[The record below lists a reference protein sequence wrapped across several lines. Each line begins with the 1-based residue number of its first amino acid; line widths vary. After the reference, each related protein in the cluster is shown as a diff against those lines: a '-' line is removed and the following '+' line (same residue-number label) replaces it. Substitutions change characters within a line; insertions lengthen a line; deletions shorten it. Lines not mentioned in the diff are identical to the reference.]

1 MVDGY
6 FAAVTESTVAECT
19 IDAEGR
25 LAIPGFIEPHIH
37 LDKVLINDSVRPN
50 RSGTLREAIE
60 IIWERKRNYTIDEIA
75 DRAGQ
80 VIKSAVANGI
90 THLRTHVDVDTIGG
104 LRPLKG
110 VALARDRYKDFI
122 DIQIV
127 AFPQEGILRNRGCE
141 ALMWQAVEAG
151 ADLVGGMPFN
161 ENSFADSVRHIEIA
175 FEIAR
180 KFNADID
187 MHVDETDDP
196 SARTLEVL
204 AEQTIKN
211 GWQGRVTAGH
221 TCALAAYPD
230 DYAAIV
236 MDKVARAG
244 IHMISNPATNLMLQ
258 GRLDRQPVRRGI
270 TRVRELIDRGVNVS
284 FGQDCVCDTFYP
296 FGKDDPL
303 EIAFLMAH
311 AAHMS
316 MPLEIEKVFEMPLN
330 GGARA
335 LRLTDYGLHPGDRA
349 DVVIIDAADATEAIR
364 TKHHAVGSLNA
375 DSWCRRPY
383 SHEKHCLRPNLQL
396 SHWACCDDAGTAAAN
411 DVVRTAG
418 PVRQR
423 HSFLCCIQCYC
434 HRGYFARHT
443 RERIHRCG
451 GTKRLR

>member
-1 MVDGY
+1 VVDGY
-6 FAAVTESTVAECT
+6 FAAVTGSTVAECT

-37 LDKVLINDSVRPN
+37 LDKALINNSVRPN

-80 VIKSAVANGI
+80 VIESAIANGV

-236 MDKVARAG
+236 MDKVALAG

-258 GRLDRQPVRRGI
+258 GRLDSQPVRRGI

-364 TKHHAVGSLNA
+364 YQAPRRWVIKRGQLVSETVLTRKTFFKTKSAIESLGV
-375 DSWCRRPY
+375 S
-383 SHEKHCLRPNLQL
+383 
-396 SHWACCDDAGTAAAN
+396 
-411 DVVRTAG
+411 
-418 PVRQR
+418 
-423 HSFLCCIQCYC
+423 
-434 HRGYFARHT
+434 
-443 RERIHRCG
+443 
-451 GTKRLR
+451 